1 MSCESAAL
9 SLAREI
15 AAAGPIALRMAKS
28 AVRLGVEVDVETG
41 LKIAEGCFAQKVLP
55 TKDRMEGL
63 RAFVEKRA
71 PRFTGE

>member
-41 LKIAEGCFAQKVLP
+41 LKIEEGCFAQVLP